1 MHYYIY
7 GKVLGITQPE
17 VNPRTPR
24 VELER
29 RPQMDPRVHC
39 EISRV
44 VRSDAPFAIGLT
56 VVPVQAQVY
65 Y

>member
-7 GKVLGITQPE
+7 ANVLGITQPE
-17 VNPRTPR
+17 VNPGTPR

-29 RPQMDPRVHC
+29 RPQMDPRLHC

-44 VRSDAPFAIGLT
+44 VRSDAPTASGLT
-56 VVPVQAQVY
+56 VVPVKVQVFY
-65 Y
+65 